1 MLPFLNMRH
10 YKEIFQNLR
19 NYLDKMNKNELTVED
34 VLDEDEIIQDIKT
47 NQNTQFIPFF
57 SNEVIRKLIDYSTK
71 MPIIDDQKKGHK
83 FPFNATEILCCDNND
98 ILERFF
104 NEIKISEDDDSDDE
118 ENEEDEEKKDDE
130 KKEEEKKKEEENKE
144 EEKKEKEEKKE
155 EKKKEEEKKEKEEK
169 KEEEKKEE
177 EKKEEEKKEEEKKD
191 ENPLSMINLIQDKI
205 EEIEKEK
212 KEKKYKIIYDNIDY
226 FFSFLTTPSTD
237 DNYVLIGYFTKIFN
251 HLIQAKGQIIMS
263 YMFNYHPE
271 YLTGLINH
279 LNRRGIGECVK
290 NILLFNQ
297 DIQDL
302 DSLKI
307 SFCQKIINELN
318 NTNND
323 DKFNWITDTLINS
336 ISNKDFFNL
345 FMSNIDLLKLI
356 FSILYKNLN
365 NNNNCRAL
373 LNLLIKINENILS
386 NFDNLVTA
394 NLIQENPMDIF
405 SNMYSYNNYMEEDKN
420 FNEKN
425 FDNLKN
431 NISNL
436 FNSIKESNFN
446 FLEDLNQFDEGEMLT
461 TFQTTQKK
469 LGLKKL
475 SQIEYFR
482 TFIDIIINSN
492 SNIFFQNEIEELI
505 KIANDKKIF
514 WNIND
519 IFFNYEFNNI
529 FQIYYLQIINS
540 ILNKFSPELLVKYF
554 FNNNERKL
562 IQLLIDHLINNNKFD
577 FGFSRKT
584 NNCYLPFEIK
594 ILNEINESENEYIKQ
609 LIKDDSDFKVINE
622 VLVNQIN
629 CLFTQKLLEPN
640 EFNIDEEDNKKTVY
654 SLVLDETIDEDIK
667 IFKVYKEG
675 GDYKKLEN
683 EKNERI
689 NQRKKSDNKLE
700 ISIENNDDINE
711 VQEEVINDDLDKNI
725 EKEFINVN
733 DIKVEEILGNIN
745 LDNELKIKKEDN
757 LKENTNYYDSNYWI
771 HTSASDEEMESI
783 IKDL

>member
-1 MLPFLNMRH
+1 
-10 YKEIFQNLR
+10 
-19 NYLDKMNKNELTVED
+19 
-34 VLDEDEIIQDIKT
+34 
-47 NQNTQFIPFF
+47 
-57 SNEVIRKLIDYSTK
+57 
-71 MPIIDDQKKGHK
+71 
-83 FPFNATEILCCDNND
+83 
-98 ILERFF
+98 
-104 NEIKISEDDDSDDE
+104 
-118 ENEEDEEKKDDE
+118 
-130 KKEEEKKKEEENKE
+130 
-144 EEKKEKEEKKE
+144 
-155 EKKKEEEKKEKEEK
+155 
-169 KEEEKKEE
+169 
-177 EKKEEEKKEEEKKD
+177 
-191 ENPLSMINLIQDKI
+191 MINLIQDKI

>member
-155 EKKKEEEKKEKEEK
+155 E
-169 KEEEKKEE
+169 

-323 DKFNWITDTLINS
+323 DKFVWITDTLINS

>member
-155 EKKKEEEKKEKEEK
+155 EEKKEK
-169 KEEEKKEE
+169 E

>member
-177 EKKEEEKKEEEKKD
+177 EKKEEVKKEEEKKD

-212 KEKKYKIIYDNIDY
+212 KKKKYKIIYDNIDY

-725 EKEFINVN
+725 EKELINVN

>member
-725 EKEFINVN
+725 EKELINVN

>member
-1 MLPFLNMRH
+1 MIETIQNKIEEIQ
-10 YKEIFQNLR
+10 KE
-19 NYLDKMNKNELTVED
+19 
-34 VLDEDEIIQDIKT
+34 
-47 NQNTQFIPFF
+47 P
-57 SNEVIRKLIDYSTK
+57 
-71 MPIIDDQKKGHK
+71 
-83 FPFNATEILCCDNND
+83 
-98 ILERFF
+98 
-104 NEIKISEDDDSDDE
+104 
-118 ENEEDEEKKDDE
+118 
-130 KKEEEKKKEEENKE
+130 
-144 EEKKEKEEKKE
+144 KEEKIE
-155 EKKKEEEKKEKEEK
+155 ELKKD
-169 KEEEKKEE
+169 EEEKKEE
-177 EKKEEEKKEEEKKD
+177 EKKEELKNEEELKKEEEVNK
-191 ENPLSMINLIQDKI
+191 
-205 EEIEKEK
+205 EESEDSSKEPK
-212 KEKKYKIIYDNIDY
+212 FRIIYDNLDY
-226 FFSFLTTPSTD
+226 FFQFLNTESSE